1 MKRDADTDKRWMSA
15 ALNLARRGLGNVW
28 PNPAVGCV
36 VVSQGRVVGRGWTQ
50 PGGRPHAEAMALA
63 AAGPAAAGGCAYV
76 TLEPCAHHGRT
87 PPCADALIAARLARV
102 VYAVGDP
109 DPRVAGAGA
118 ARMKAAGLA
127 VETDVLADAAYAL
140 NLGFFSRVTRRR
152 PMFTLKMA
160 TSLDGRIA
168 TRTGASQWITGP
180 AARAHGHRL
189 RAEHDAIMVGSGT
202 AVADD
207 PALTCRLPGLRDR
220 SPLRVLC
227 DSGLRTSP
235 TSKMFADQTAA
246 ATWVATTEAAAAADS
261 AMTASGAR
269 L

>member
-1 MKRDADTDKRWMSA
+1 MKGDGDTDKRWMSA

-76 TLEPCAHHGRT
+76 TLEPCAHQGRT
-87 PPCADALIAARLARV
+87 PPCADALIAARRARV

-109 DPRVAGAGA
+109 EPRVAGAGA

-152 PMFTLKMA
+152 PMFTLK
-160 TSLDGRIA
+160 
-168 TRTGASQWITGP
+168 
-180 AARAHGHRL
+180 
-189 RAEHDAIMVGSGT
+189 
-202 AVADD
+202 
-207 PALTCRLPGLRDR
+207 
-220 SPLRVLC
+220 
-227 DSGLRTSP
+227 
-235 TSKMFADQTAA
+235 
-246 ATWVATTEAAAAADS
+246 
-261 AMTASGAR
+261 
-269 L
+269 